1 MGREIAVHVNVVIL
15 KLNPNML
22 KFRRRANAIFTRMTK
37 MTIALFKILR
47 FRERA
52 DAMFTMM
59 IKVANAFEGMKIRK
73 LRDKVFCF
81 IEICFEVL
89 DYNHF
94 K

>member
-1 MGREIAVHVNVVIL
+1 MIITILVSPHRLTCRVGREIAVHVKVVIL

-52 DAMFTMM
+52 DAMLTMM
-59 IKVANAFEGMKIRK
+59 INVANALYKMLKI
-73 LRDKVFCF
+73 
-81 IEICFEVL
+81 
-89 DYNHF
+89 
-94 K
+94 